1 AETPSHTYA
10 SAGIYPVQLIACNN
24 ICNPLECDTFS
35 LPVTV
40 INPFIPNADFAL
52 VSDTVC
58 ASDTVFFDNSSTNA
72 NTYDWDFGDGNGST
86 EENPTHLY
94 AASGAYTV
102 TLITENNTFF
112 DTVTQDIFVLAAPEP
127 DLGFDFTLTTNQD
140 TVLSPGLF
148 DGYEWSTGEITGSI
162 NLNGA
167 TLGVGVY
174 DFFVDVQS
182 LNGCS
187 ARDSVQV
194 TVTFPVS
201 NDERAEPFWSFY
213 PNPVKDQLIFKSGWK
228 DDAQLDIWNAQG
240 QRVFSRLIKPGE
252 IIEID
257 TRDWTSGMYVVGFE
271 GEKRK
276 LMR

>member
-1 AETPSHTYA
+1 S
-10 SAGIYPVQLIACNN
+10 
-24 ICNPLECDTFS
+24 
-35 LPVTV
+35 
-40 INPFIPNADFAL
+40 
-52 VSDTVC
+52 VS
-58 ASDTVFFDNSSTNA
+58 
-72 NTYDWDFGDGNGST
+72 
-86 EENPTHLY
+86 
-94 AASGAYTV
+94 
-102 TLITENNTFF
+102 I
-112 DTVTQDIFVLAAPEP
+112 
-127 DLGFDFTLTTNQD
+127 DLD
-140 TVLSPGLF
+140 
-148 DGYEWSTGEITGSI
+148 
-162 NLNGA
+162 GA
-167 TLGVGVY
+167 TLGIGVF

-228 DDAQLDIWNAQG
+228 DDAQLNIWNVQG

-257 TRDWTSGMYVVGFE
+257 TRDWASGMYVVGFE